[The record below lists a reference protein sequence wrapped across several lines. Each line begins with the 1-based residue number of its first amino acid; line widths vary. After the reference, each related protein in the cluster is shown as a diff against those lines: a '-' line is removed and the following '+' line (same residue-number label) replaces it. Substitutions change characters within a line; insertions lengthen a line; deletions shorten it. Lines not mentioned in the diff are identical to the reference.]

1 MLNLREVIFSITNRC
16 NLRCRMCDIPSGKI
30 EELSTDQWKKA
41 INDSSRLGAQTV
53 VFSGGEPLLRE
64 DIFELIFFAKKN
76 NLNACVT
83 SNGCLI
89 DEQAASRLSASG
101 ANVVNISI
109 EGTKGTHDYLRGSGS
124 FDKAISAL
132 ANLRK
137 YKIEATIASTVS
149 RYNYE
154 DLLYVLEIAGE
165 CGATTVRL
173 QPFNAIFLKDYA
185 RAGEFLI
192 DKREIPKI
200 EDLIQRFIDI
210 SQERKIST
218 NPASYLFKI
227 PAYLTG
233 KKFRPDNC
241 GALRYSCP
249 INSNGDIF
257 PCWIEASHNKLI
269 GNIREE
275 SLYGLWLSEKRRKL
289 INSIIDNGCNG
300 CLMSCY
306 DEVFDRQLLKE
317 YLFDKVKK
325 MKKVTSYKRIR
336 NKVLQSL
343 KSEITKLK
351 LRYRFYASYRGSLIN
366 ILKRRLPGIFNKS
379 RHLGKGGREEKEIH
393 LLEISQAKRKLKN
406 EIGSL

>member
-1 MLNLREVIFSITNRC
+1 MLNLKEVIFSITNRC
-16 NLRCRMCDIPSGKI
+16 NLRCRMCDIPCGKI
-30 EELSTDQWKKA
+30 EELSTDQWKKV

-89 DEQAASRLSASG
+89 DEQVASRLSASG

-109 EGTKGTHDYLRGSGS
+109 EGTKGTHDYLRGPGS
-124 FDKAISAL
+124 FDKAASAL

-137 YKIEATIASTVS
+137 YKIETTVASTVS

-165 CGATTVRL
+165 YGATTVRL
-173 QPFNAIFLKDYA
+173 QPFNAIFLKDSA

-200 EDLIQRFIDI
+200 EDIIHRFIDI

-218 NPASYLFKI
+218 NPANYLFKI

-233 KKFRPDNC
+233 KKFHPDNC

-275 SLYGLWLSEKRRKL
+275 SLYELWLSEKRRKL
-289 INSIIDNGCNG
+289 INSIINNGCSG

-306 DEVFDRQLLKE
+306 DEVFGSRFSKAYILDKAK
-317 YLFDKVKK
+317 KVKRIA
-325 MKKVTSYKRIR
+325 SYRKLT
-336 NKVLQSL
+336 NKALQFL
-343 KSEITKLK
+343 KSQVIKMK
-351 LRYRFYASYRGSLIN
+351 LRYRFYSSYKGSVTNL
-366 ILKRRLPGIFNKS
+366 LKRRLPGIFNKFRRIRES
-379 RHLGKGGREEKEIH
+379 GGEDKEII
-393 LLEISQAKRKLKN
+393 LSEISRLKRKLRE
-406 EIGSL
+406 EIHSL